1 MNIQFIDTKVTHLN
15 LAGVSQENLEDED
28 EFKFSFTPAFSE
40 LELNEFLIIFN
51 VSLKIEDEFFL
62 MVEYVARFSVDGDID
77 EVFKESNFVKMN
89 APAIAYPF
97 LRAYIGNLTLS
108 SGFSPIVLPTINFT
122 KFL

>member
-15 LAGVSQENLEDED
+15 LVGISQENIEDTND
-28 EFKFSFTPAFSE
+28 FNFSFTSAFSE

-51 VSLKIEDEFFL
+51 VSLKIDDEFVL
-62 MVEYVARFSVDGDID
+62 IVEYAARFSVDGDID
-77 EVFKESNFVKMN
+77 ETFKESNFVKIN

-97 LRAYIGNLTLS
+97 LRAYISNLTLS
-108 SGFSPIVLPTINFT
+108 SGFSPIILPTINFT